1 MTKLVTITFSHYCEK
16 ARWALERCGIA
27 FEEDGHLPI
36 FAKLATRGSVPV
48 LVTDEGVTLRDS
60 TDIVAWADANK
71 PGELL
76 PSDPALRAEALA
88 LEDDFDCNLGPHT
101 RRWGYAQLI
110 SEPRVT
116 PYIAAGSPKW
126 EGRILRVARPL
137 AMKLIAT
144 GLKINTASVE
154 RSKKKVED
162 TFAAVADRLRDGRR
176 FLVGD
181 RFSVADLTFAALA
194 APAILPPQPA
204 TPMPPRELFGAA
216 NEQIDRWRA
225 TAAGAFVLRMYA
237 NER

>member
-48 LVTDEGVTLRDS
+48 LVTDDGAMVKDS
-60 TDIVAWADANK
+60 TDIVAWADAKK

-76 PSDPALRAEALA
+76 PTDPKLRAEALA
-88 LEDDFDCNLGPHT
+88 LEDELDNNLGPAA

-110 SEPRVT
+110 SEPRII
-116 PYIAAGSPKW
+116 PYIVVGSPKW
-126 EGRILRVARPL
+126 QARLLRVARPV
-137 AMKLIAT
+137 AMKLIAA
-144 GLKINTASVE
+144 GLKINRASVE
-154 RSKKKVED
+154 RSRQTVD
-162 TFAAVADRLRDGRR
+162 ATFAAIADRLRDGRT

-181 RFSVADLTFAALA
+181 RFSVADLTFASLA
-194 APAILPPQPA
+194 APVILPPQPA
-204 TPMPPRELFGAA
+204 TPMPPRELFAA
-216 NEQIDRWRA
+216 STQIDRWRA
-225 TAAGAFVLRMYA
+225 TAAGQFVLRMYA